1 MERKERGEVSKSKP
15 QSASWARREAHRV
28 LCAWSGNE
36 RRTQLRPLLQRT
48 ADRAAVH
55 QREKGLFW
63 QIVLGVVRSFRLL
76 DALVK
81 ASAKKG
87 MPGPGAVRQALRIG
101 LYQLLYLDRVPARAA
116 VDQSVRLVEGRKAK
130 ALVNAILRRAADS
143 IAEGGEVEDPLSQVA
158 LPGGR
163 LLSFPEPFLP
173 DPEKRKLAYLAVF
186 YSYPDFLVRKWT
198 ARWGEERA
206 RELLE
211 AGNTTPPLN
220 LRVNPL
226 RATPEEVA
234 EALRREG
241 VEGIREG
248 ARPGTFQVDYTGN
261 PARLEVLK
269 KGWVTV
275 QDQAAMRAV
284 EVLDPKPGQRVLDLC
299 AAPGGKTTQAAELMG
314 DRGEIV
320 AWDIEPRRLERVAR
334 AVERLGLT
342 SVKVAR
348 GASLEEILA
357 RGPYDRVLA
366 DVPCTSTGVLA
377 RRPEG
382 RWKLKAQ
389 DYKKLPALQRE
400 ILAQAARAVAPGGV
414 LVYSTCSLEEEEN
427 ERVVETL
434 EGWEIMLM
442 ETTLPQAGVR
452 DGSFVARL
460 EKKGSS

>member
-1 MERKERGEVSKSKP
+1 M
-15 QSASWARREAHRV
+15 

-63 QIVLGVVRSFRLL
+63 QIVLGVVRSLRLL

-81 ASAKKG
+81 VSARKG

-130 ALVNAILRRAADS
+130 ALVNAILRRVADS
-143 IAEGGEVEDPLSQVA
+143 IREGGVLEDPLSQVA

-163 LLSFPEPFLP
+163 LLAFPEPFLP
-173 DPEKRKLAYLAVF
+173 DPEKRPLAHLAIL
-186 YSYPDFLVRKWT
+186 YSYPDFLVRKWA
-198 ARWGEERA
+198 ARWGEERT

-211 AGNTTPPLN
+211 AGDTTPPLN

-226 RATPEEVA
+226 RATPEEVRR
-234 EALRREG
+234 ALEEEG

-248 ARPGTFQVDYTGN
+248 ARPGTFQVDFLGN
-261 PARLEVLK
+261 PARLGVLK
-269 KGWVTV
+269 RGLVTI

-284 EVLDPKPGQRVLDLC
+284 DVLAPRPGERVLDLC

-314 DRGEIV
+314 DQGLVV
-320 AWDIEPRRLERVAR
+320 AWDIEPRRLERVRR
-334 AVERLGLT
+334 AVERLGLG
-342 SVKVAR
+342 SVRVAQ
-348 GASLEEILA
+348 GASLEEVLSW
-357 RGPYDRVLA
+357 GPYDRVLA

-382 RWKLKAQ
+382 RWKLKAK
-389 DYKKLPALQRE
+389 DYQKLPALQRE
-400 ILAQAARAVAPGGV
+400 ILEQAARAVGEGGV

-427 ERVVETL
+427 EGVVETL

-442 ETTLPQAGVR
+442 ETTLPSAGIR

-460 EKKGSS
+460 ERKKGIS

>member
-1 MERKERGEVSKSKP
+1 M
-15 QSASWARREAHRV
+15 

-36 RRTQLRPLLQRT
+36 RKVQLRPLIQRT
-48 ADRAAVH
+48 ADRAPVH

-63 QIVLGVVRSFRLL
+63 QIVLGVVRSSRLL

-81 ASAKKG
+81 ASVTKG

-101 LYQLLYLDRVPARAA
+101 LYQLLFLDRVPARAA

-130 ALVNAILRRAADS
+130 ALVNAVLRRAADS
-143 IAEGGEVEDPLSQVA
+143 IREGGEPEDPVSQLA

-163 LLSFPEPFLP
+163 LLVFPEPFLP
-173 DPEKRKLAYLAVF
+173 DPEKRKMAYLAVL
-186 YSYPDFLVRKWT
+186 YSYPDFLVRKWA
-198 ARWGEERA
+198 ARFGEEKA

-226 RATPEEVA
+226 RAAPEEVEA
-234 EALRREG
+234 ALRE
-241 VEGIREG
+241 EGIQGIRPG
-248 ARPGTFQVDYTGN
+248 GRPGTFQVDYTGN
-261 PARLEVLK
+261 PAGLGVLK
-269 KGWVTV
+269 RGLVTV

-284 EVLDPKPGQRVLDLC
+284 EVLDPRPGEKVLDLC
-299 AAPGGKTTQAAELMG
+299 AAPGGKTTQAAERMG
-314 DRGEIV
+314 DRGLVV
-320 AWDIEPRRLERVAR
+320 AWDAEPRRLERVRR

-342 SVKVAR
+342 SVKVAQ
-348 GASLEEILA
+348 GASLEEVLSW
-357 RGPYDRVLA
+357 GPYDRVLA

-382 RWKLKAQ
+382 RWKLKAK

-400 ILAQAARAVAPGGV
+400 ILGQAARAVAPGGV

-427 ERVVETL
+427 EGVVETL
-434 EGWEIMLM
+434 EGWEIMHR
-442 ETTLPQAGVR
+442 ETTLPVAGLR

-460 EKKGSS
+460 ERKEWVG